1 MPYQGLKLI
10 GSLSAKN
17 ILDFSVYRQGG
28 SKGEQIMVYVLME
41 GPTTKIYAL
50 TMSGTVPSVKLSFNS
65 TMHT

>member
-17 ILDFSVYRQGG
+17 ILDFSVFNEEG
-28 SKGEQIMVYVLME
+28 SKGEQTMVYVLME
-41 GPTTKIYAL
+41 GRSTKIYTL

-65 TMHT
+65 TMYT